1 MRRNPPKASISPFAH
16 VRVSSNFPKQAPAK
30 QGIIIPIH
38 GLILFLL
45 TFPSNMIIM
54 FDIRLLF
61 DMYSS
66 VSQVSAVL
74 AGLSVQQDHWRDNT
88 SKKLESSSLSVNRT
102 LLTALEAMATM
113 AAREGLW
120 ITHSSTSKQI
130 KESILRQATRIR
142 VRTNRADIKIATME
156 LQTLVSDSLK
166 QGYFFFRQTR

>member
-1 MRRNPPKASISPFAH
+1 MRRGEEESAQGLHFSLRARACVLEFSPFALTK
-16 VRVSSNFPKQAPAK
+16 PAPAT

-54 FDIRLLF
+54 V

-74 AGLSVQQDHWRDNT
+74 AGLSVQQDHWKDNT
-88 SKKLESSSLSVNRT
+88 SRKLESSSLSVNRT

-120 ITHSSTSKQI
+120 ITHSSISKEI

-142 VRTNRADIKIATME
+142 VRTNRADIKIATLE
-156 LQTLVSDSLK
+156 LQTLVSDFLA
-166 QGYFFFRQTR
+166 QGCFF